1 MRGEVI
7 SVDSFSG
14 DGLIT
19 GEDGGRYT
27 FAASSTRAA
36 LRIGDKVDFVGTN
49 GVATDII
56 ALSAAGQ
63 GFGVNDYGYSRPA
76 PGYNF
81 LSAVFSFNGR
91 LRRSHFWISWAIMCA
106 TWWFT
111 FWVPFLNIIFF
122 FVLLW
127 TNLAVGAKRFHDMG
141 KTGWLI
147 AIPWVLL
154 IGAQIAAIA
163 VVGVAAITN
172 PQAFESED
180 PAAMMALMGSVGLFA
195 LVALPVSIGFWLW
208 LGIADSQPGGNK
220 YGPNPKNPVD
230 DTANTFA

>member
-14 DGLIT
+14 HGLIS
-19 GEDGGRYT
+19 GEDAGRYS
-27 FAASSTRAA
+27 FAASATRTA

-56 ALSAAGQ
+56 ALSAPISGI
-63 GFGVNDYGYSRPA
+63 GVAEYGYSRPSA
-76 PGYNF
+76 GTGYNF

-106 TWWFT
+106 TWLVT
-111 FWVPFLNIIFF
+111 FWMPLLNVVFY

-147 AIPWVLL
+147 AIPWTALILVQVITLGGVGYSYINDPQSLASDGPTALL
-154 IGAQIAAIA
+154 IVIGLLAIIA
-163 VVGVAAITN
+163 V
-172 PQAFESED
+172 PLS
-180 PAAMMALMGSVGLFA
+180 L
-195 LVALPVSIGFWLW
+195 GFWLW
-208 LGIADSQPGGNK
+208 LGIADSQPGRNK

-230 DTANTFA
+230 DTANTFS